1 LLRTVQEGACLDLL
15 ASLRFA
21 RKAGDLGPW
30 ADSDQNAL

>member
-1 LLRTVQEGACLDLL
+1 LDLL

-30 ADSDQNAL
+30 ADSEQSVL

>member
-1 LLRTVQEGACLDLL
+1 LNLL

-30 ADSDQNAL
+30 ADSEQSVL